1 VSVGSEVSWAVPA
14 QNGEFWAL
22 RSLESEGLII
32 TRPGGSAVVTL
43 WKVVTLWNLYH
54 TTPG

>member
-1 VSVGSEVSWAVPA
+1 MPA